1 MIRTPTPILPLA
13 LLVLLVLVANACSP
27 GEGEL
32 EVRTYG
38 EEFIEQ
44 GIPADMMSD
53 GWAIEFS
60 RFEVTLRDISIA
72 GAALPDPA
80 PIDLVEPSAG
90 EGQLIGR
97 VAVRAGDH
105 DDLEF
110 TLVTLSLDGSASK
123 AGVTK
128 TFAWEFDVDLQF
140 GACETTT
147 TVAADGLGSV
157 EITIHADHLFYDSL
171 VAEAPALR
179 FDAIAAADGDADGVI
194 TRDELAATDIGAY
207 DPGNL
212 PIDDLWAFLV
222 AQAATTAHVDG
233 EGHCAPLEG

>member
-1 MIRTPTPILPLA
+1 MIRNNLL
-13 LLVLLVLVANACSP
+13 LLSLVLACTSACAR
-27 GEGEL
+27 EGEL

-44 GIPADMMSD
+44 GIPADMLD
-53 GWAIEFS
+53 DAWAIEFS
-60 RFEVTLRDISIA
+60 RFEVTLRDVAIA
-72 GAALPDPA
+72 GATLPDPA

-90 EGQLIGR
+90 EGQRIGL
-97 VAVRAGDH
+97 VTAPVGDH

-110 TLVTLSLDGSASK
+110 TLVRLSLDGSASK
-123 AGVTK
+123 GDVSK
-128 TFAWEFDVDLQF
+128 TFAWDFELDVRF
-140 GACETTT
+140 GECETLTQ
-147 TVAADGLGSV
+147 VDAAGIAGV

-179 FDAIAAADGDADGVI
+179 FDAIAAADADADGTI
-194 TRDELAATDIGAY
+194 TREELAATDIGAY

-212 PIDDLWAFLV
+212 PIDDLWSFLH

>member
-1 MIRTPTPILPLA
+1 MIPKRQLILPL
-13 LLVLLVLVANACSP
+13 VLLTLTASACAP

-44 GIPADMMSD
+44 GIPADMLSD
-53 GWAIEFS
+53 GWAIEFT
-60 RFEVTLRDISIA
+60 RFEVELRGISIA
-72 GAALPDPA
+72 GATLPDPA

-90 EGQLIGR
+90 EGQAIGR
-97 VAVRAGDH
+97 VAAPAGDH

-123 AGVTK
+123 DGVTK
-128 TFAWEFDVDLQF
+128 TFAWDFDVDLRF
-140 GACETTT
+140 GECETTT
-147 TVAADGLGSV
+147 SVAADGLGTV

-171 VAEAPALR
+171 VSEEPALR
-179 FDAIAAADGDADGVI
+179 FDAIAAADADADGTI

-212 PIDDLWAFLV
+212 PIDDLWSFLS